1 MESIPANHTSRE
13 SAGSAPAL
21 SIHRTPVA
29 PPLPFPPSRQA
40 PLPAVRTPPPPP
52 SSAVLAA
59 RSICAS
65 PPLSPTPPL
74 RHRRDSA
81 RTASAVATETGIRR
95 LIFPPPAA
103 TPARAKVSP
112 LQDALCSFPTPSS
125 RSPESHRFSF
135 SNPCPRPPPA
145 PQPPRDP
152 TPPVPDPHSRL

>member
-65 PPLSPTPPL
+65 PQPYPAPPL

-81 RTASAVATETGIRR
+81 RTASAVATKTGIRR
-95 LIFPPPAA
+95 LISSPPAA
-103 TPARAKVSP
+103 TPVRAKVSP
-112 LQDALCSFPTPSS
+112 LQDVLCSFPAPFF
-125 RSPESHRFSF
+125 RSPESDRASF
-135 SNPCPRPPPA
+135 SNPCPPA
-145 PQPPRDP
+145 PAAA
-152 TPPVPDPHSRL
+152 